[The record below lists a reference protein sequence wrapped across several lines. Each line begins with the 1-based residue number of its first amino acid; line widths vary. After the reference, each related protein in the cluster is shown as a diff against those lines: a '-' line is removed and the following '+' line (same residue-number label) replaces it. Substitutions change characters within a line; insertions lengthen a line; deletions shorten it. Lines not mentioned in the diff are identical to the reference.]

1 MPQNKNK
8 YPQNLESLE
17 MKKLGMVFTEEFIS
31 SFVVDR
37 AFHYYIKGRD
47 DKISALKNMK
57 ILEPSL
63 GGGSFVFP
71 IFNRVKNEL
80 NSKSMAQRF
89 MIENFMGIDIEKTAI
104 KLAKENIKELLETE
118 DNQTKWKI
126 LEKDFLSLDYKEK
139 FDIII
144 GNPPYIGEKGN
155 KELFRKAKA
164 TEFGKKYYEKGMDYF
179 YFFIEKSLE
188 LLNDRGILAFI
199 TPTYWTRAD
208 SAVKLRDSI
217 RQAANFVE
225 VIDFGEAR
233 IFKDACGHHSMI
245 FILQKKKVNE
255 FFHYTFKDN
264 KKNLKA
270 GLLSINEPKE
280 STSCFEKLLC
290 NNNFTMNFSPYFVF
304 ASEKDQ
310 NIINN
315 IQKKSS
321 YKLRDISSI
330 NQGIVS
336 GADKVTVSNIKHIDE
351 TDISS
356 FDIKK
361 GDGIFV
367 LNKNEVKQAG
377 FNKDDSFI
385 VPFYKNSSIEKYKV
399 NPSELFLIYSTNK
412 LKDEDKE
419 KVTQYLSKYKSILQ
433 RRRECK
439 NGSLPFYSLQWARKK
454 EIFEGEKIVVPQRA
468 LVGTFA
474 YHKGEFYASAD
485 VYFITDMKIDPFF
498 LLGYLNSSLVTYY
511 LKYIGKSKG
520 SYLELYRRPLGEIPI
535 PDFDNGKMKEISRLA
550 KEIYYIKSNR
560 KNCDNLSHKEN
571 EIEDLIWEMFELKR
585 CFN

>member
-1 MPQNKNK
+1 MSQHKNK

-37 AFHYYIKGRD
+37 AFHYYTKGRD

-63 GGGSFVFP
+63 GGGSFIFP
-71 IFNRVKNEL
+71 IFDKLKTEL
-80 NSKSMAQRF
+80 ESTKDVQNF
-89 MIENFMGIDIEKTAI
+89 MIENFMGIDIEEKAVN
-104 KLAKENIKELLETE
+104 LAKENVKDLLETKE
-118 DNQTKWKI
+118 NGTTWKI
-126 LEKDFLSLDYKEK
+126 LEKNFLSSDFNGK
-139 FDIII
+139 FDVII

-155 KELFRKAKA
+155 KELFREVKT
-164 TEFGKKYYEKGMDYF
+164 TEFGQKYYEKGMDYF

-188 LLNDRGILAFI
+188 LLNEDGILAFI

-208 SAVKLRDSI
+208 SAVKLRGAVRDVAS
-217 RQAANFVE
+217 FLE

-245 FILQKKKVNE
+245 FILQKKKVND
-255 FFHYTFKDN
+255 FFHYTFKDM
-264 KKNLKA
+264 KRNLRS
-270 GLLSINEPKE
+270 GLTSIIEDRKDNPY
-280 STSCFEKLLC
+280 FERLLC

-304 ASEKDQ
+304 ASKKEQD
-310 NIINN
+310 IISS
-315 IQKKSS
+315 IQAKSHH
-321 YKLRDISSI
+321 KLRDVASI

-336 GADKVTVSNIKHIDE
+336 GADKVTTSNIKYIDE
-351 TDISS
+351 MDISS
-356 FDIKK
+356 FEIKK

-367 LNKNEVKQAG
+367 LKKEELKKAG
-377 FNKDDSFI
+377 FNEDDNFI

-399 NPSELFLIYSTNK
+399 NPSNLFLIYSTNK
-412 LKDEDKE
+412 IKGEDKE
-419 KVTQYLSKYKSILQ
+419 NVIEYLSKYRKILE

-439 NGSLPFYSLQWARKK
+439 NGSLPFYSLQWARKRQ
-454 EIFEGEKIVVPQRA
+454 IFEGEKLVVPQRA
-468 LVGTFA
+468 TVGKFA
-474 YHKGEFYASAD
+474 YHNGEFYASAD
-485 VYFITDMKIDPFF
+485 VYFITDMKVDSFF

-535 PDFDNGKMKEISRLA
+535 PVFDDAKMKEISRLA
-550 KEIYYIKSNR
+550 KEIYE
-560 KNCDNLSHKEN
+560 KNSGEKDFEYLRQREN